1 MTMSTTS
8 GSARTLE
15 AIDRSQSPF
24 TEGRRHRV
32 VITGLGAITPLGIS
46 VPALWRAMLAGTSG
60 AAPIASF
67 DAAGYDTTF
76 ACEIKGFDA
85 RDFMDRKLA
94 NRLDPVCHFA
104 LAAADEA
111 LRDSGLDAS
120 TLTDQQRERIGVVF
134 GSGIGGIQ
142 TFQEQSAAFIRGGPK
157 RVSPFFIPM
166 LIPDMVP
173 GIISIE
179 YGLRGPN
186 HAVVS
191 ACATGNHNLADA
203 AMLIRDGQ
211 ADAIVCGGSEAAIC
225 EVGVAGF
232 SAMKALSTRNDS
244 PATASRPF
252 DATREG
258 FVMGDGAGAL
268 ILESLE
274 HALARGARIYAEV
287 LGVGASA
294 DAHHITAPH
303 PEGLGARL
311 AMQRA
316 LAQAGLR
323 PEDVDTI
330 NMHGTSTPL
339 GDAAESH
346 AIREVF
352 GAHANAATAT
362 STKSMTGHML
372 GAAGAVEAIASVLAI
387 TDDIVPPTINFSHSD
402 PACDLHYA
410 FNVPERRQVRV
421 AISNAFGFGGHNT
434 CAVFAAYDG
443 PGEHRSAT
451 SSQSIDS
458 HPHGVAPHAAPSATT
473 PGGAW

>member
-1 MTMSTTS
+1 MNPP
-8 GSARTLE
+8 
-15 AIDRSQSPF
+15 QSPREAGA
-24 TEGRRHRV
+24 TARPQPLRIDQRSHRV
-32 VITGLGAITPLGIS
+32 VITGLGAISPIGNS
-46 VPALWRAMLAGTSG
+46 VPQLWRAMLAGTSG
-60 AAPIASF
+60 AATIASY
-67 DAAGYDTTF
+67 DATGNDTTF

-85 RDFMDRKLA
+85 RDFMDRKLV
-94 NRLDPVCHFA
+94 NRLDPVCHYA

-111 LRDSGLDAS
+111 LRDAGLAPGD
-120 TLTDQQRERIGVVF
+120 LTDAQRDRIGVVF

-142 TFQEQSAAFIRGGPK
+142 TFQEQSAAFIRGGAK

-203 AMLIRDGQ
+203 ALLIRDGQ
-211 ADAIVCGGSEAAIC
+211 ADAIVTGGSEAAIC
-225 EVGVAGF
+225 EIGVAGF
-232 SAMKALSTRNDS
+232 SAMKALSTRNDA

-252 DATREG
+252 DATRDG

-268 ILESLE
+268 VLESLE

-287 LGVGASA
+287 LGMGASA

-316 LAQAGLR
+316 LEQAGLR
-323 PEDVDTI
+323 PADVDTI

-346 AIREVF
+346 AIRTVF
-352 GAHANAATAT
+352 GEHANQLSAT

-372 GAAGAVEAIASVLAI
+372 GAAGAIEAIASILAI
-387 TDDIVPPTINFSHSD
+387 TDGIVPPTINFSEPD
-402 PACDLHYA
+402 PRCDLHYT
-410 FNVPERRQVRV
+410 FNAPERREIRV

-443 PGEHRSAT
+443 PGEHRAPLSSAA
-451 SSQSIDS
+451 
-458 HPHGVAPHAAPSATT
+458 GEVLPHAAPPSPASATT
-473 PGGAW
+473 PGSAW

>member
-1 MTMSTTS
+1 MPTTS
-8 GSARTLE
+8 GSASPTE
-15 AIDRSQSPF
+15 ATERSQSPF
-24 TEGRRHRV
+24 TEARRHRV
-32 VITGLGAITPLGIS
+32 VITGLGAITPLALS
-46 VPALWRAMLAGTSG
+46 VPGLWRAMLEGTSG
-60 AAPIASF
+60 AAPISSF
-67 DAAGYDTTF
+67 DASGHDTTF

-94 NRLDPVCHFA
+94 NRLDPVCHYA

-111 LRDSGLDAS
+111 LRDAGLDAA
-120 TLTDQQRERIGVVF
+120 TLTDSQRDRIGVVF

-186 HAVVS
+186 HAVVT
-191 ACATGNHNLADA
+191 ACATGNHNIADA
-203 AMLIRDGQ
+203 ALLIRDGQ
-211 ADAIVCGGSEAAIC
+211 ADAIVCGGSEAAIG
-225 EVGVAGF
+225 EIGVAGF

-294 DAHHITAPH
+294 AAPPITAPH
-303 PEGLGARL
+303 PEGMGARL

-323 PEDVDTI
+323 AEDVDTI

-346 AIREVF
+346 AIRKVF
-352 GAHANAATAT
+352 GAHADALTST
-362 STKSMTGHML
+362 STKSMTGHLL

-387 TDDIVPPTINFSHSD
+387 TDGIVPPTINFSVPD
-402 PACDLHYA
+402 PACDLRYA
-410 FNVPERRQVRV
+410 FNVPERRAIRV

-443 PGEHRSAT
+443 PGEHRGSMSTAGT
-451 SSQSIDS
+451 P
-458 HPHGVAPHAAPSATT
+458 PHPHAAPHTPPSATT
-473 PGGAW
+473 PGSAW